1 MHSQKGLEPMNATM
15 TNSRRWA
22 LALAL
27 TFPTLT
33 SAADPSTPKGP
44 PLISQEALQKRLT
57 DPNVRVIDARTKTDY
72 EKDHISGAVWLDSQ
86 ALGAL
91 AKPENFENKEAW
103 GNVLAPLGIGKDTEV
118 FVYDDAR
125 QHDAARAWWLLGY
138 AGVNAGLVDGGFKL
152 WQKEGRPIAREI
164 APIQA
169 RGFTFEFHP
178 EWVATRADVADALKS
193 GKAQLLDARSVA
205 EYRGETPAVAQAKPG
220 RRPGHIPTAR
230 SLEGND
236 LVDAE
241 GRFLSPEAQRERLT
255 KAGITKDRP
264 VIAYAASGAR
274 SALVIFALSRLDI
287 PARHY
292 HVGLGDWLKDASA
305 PIVTGDEP
313 GRITTAGASA
323 R

>member
-1 MHSQKGLEPMNATM
+1 MNATM
-15 TNSRRWA
+15 TKTRRWA

-27 TFPTLT
+27 TFPTLA
-33 SAADPSTPKGP
+33 SAGDSSTPKAP
-44 PLISQEALQKRLT
+44 ALISQEALQKRLT
-57 DPNVRVIDARTKTDY
+57 DPNVRVIDARPKADF
-72 EKDHISGAVWLDSQ
+72 EKDHIPGAVWLDSQ
-86 ALGAL
+86 ALGTL

-103 GNVLAPLGIGKDTEV
+103 EKVLAPLGIGKDTEV
-118 FVYDDAR
+118 YVYDDAR
-125 QHDAARAWWLLGY
+125 QHDAAKAWWLLGY

-152 WQKEGRPIAREI
+152 WQKEGRPITREI
-164 APIQA
+164 TPIQV
-169 RGFTFEFHP
+169 REFPIEFHP
-178 EWVATRADVADALKS
+178 ERVASRVDVVDALKS

-205 EYRGETPAVAQAKPG
+205 EYRGETPAGAEAKPG

-230 SLEGND
+230 SLEGYD

-241 GRFLSPEAQRERLT
+241 GRFLAPEVQGERLT

-264 VIAYAASGAR
+264 VIAYSASGAR
-274 SALVIFALSRLDI
+274 SALVIFALRRLDI
-287 PARHY
+287 PVRHY
-292 HVGLGDWLKDASA
+292 HAGLGDWLKDASA